1 MEEKDIK
8 EPISEETAPK
18 KRKLKKWHIALICV
32 AAFIVLVGLAVGI
45 FFIVGAINSRHR
57 VPLDGKFDNAAPDF
71 EVSYT
76 EEELAM
82 IEVAMSDDATDAE
95 IKAAIS
101 MIYNKANDNK
111 INHTENAVA
120 VLRGEGSAT
129 LNYMGLTPSG
139 SMIVRGIKVQSGKEF
154 YYQKAAPIMECS
166 EPSLQSTLDK
176 MLSQQERTY
185 TDGVSQYY
193 GTGTLKG
200 KKAKIQDVD
209 DVETLTIPFILVD
222 LPDAVTKF
230 SRKGAFKEEDTFYDS
245 GFYLED
251 PREITNFR
259 VTADAIVLKPLEEG
273 QKYIELVTMEDGAKY
288 YVCRFSLDIHN
299 ESCVEV
305 ARAYLRKSA
314 ESGNLQYLQFDV
326 IMEVWDNG
334 YLKKMH
340 DDEQWTGSAV
350 VGNTTST
357 SWYETIVYYDYDE
370 TLIEES
376 ERAYYLGDDEGA
388 SWASKMIKKY
398 KDELMTI
405 ETVNNK

>member
-129 LNYMGLTPSG
+129 LNYLGLNPSG
-139 SMIVRGIKVQSGKEF
+139 SMIVRGMKVQSGKEF

-230 SRKGAFKEEDTFYDS
+230 SRKGSFKEEDTFYNN

-288 YVCRFSLDIHN
+288 YVCRFSLDINN
-299 ESCVEV
+299 ENCVEV

-314 ESGNLQYLQFDV
+314 ESNDLQYLQFDV
-326 IMEVWDNG
+326 QMEVWDNG

-350 VGNTTST
+350 VGSTTTT

-370 TLIEES
+370 TLIAES

>member
-1 MEEKDIK
+1 MEEKDIIETGK
-8 EPISEETAPK
+8 EPAPK
-18 KRKLKKWHIALICV
+18 KRKLKKWQIALICV
-32 AAFIVLVGLAVGI
+32 AAFIVLIGLAVGI
-45 FFIVGAINSRHR
+45 FFIVGAANSRHR
-57 VPLDGKFDNAAPDF
+57 EALDGKFDNAAPDF

-82 IEVAMSDDATDAE
+82 IEVAMGADATE
-95 IKAAIS
+95 QQIKEAIS

-129 LNYMGLTPSG
+129 LSFSGLHPSG
-139 SMIVRGIKVQSGKEF
+139 SMIVRGMKVQSGKEF

-166 EPSLQSTLDK
+166 IDQLQSTLDG
-176 MLSQQERTY
+176 MLAQQERSY
-185 TDGVSQYY
+185 TDGVSEYY

-200 KKAKIQDVD
+200 DKANIQDVD

-222 LPDAVTKF
+222 LPDSVTKF
-230 SRKGAFKEEDTFYDS
+230 SKKGSFKEDDTFYNN

-288 YVCRFSLDIHN
+288 YVCRFSLDINN
-299 ESCVEV
+299 ENCVEV
-305 ARAYLRKSA
+305 ARAYLRRSA
-314 ESGNLQYLQFDV
+314 ESNNLEYLQFDV
-326 IMEVWDNG
+326 QMEVWENG

-350 VGNTTST
+350 VGSTTST
-357 SWYETIVYYDYDE
+357 SWYETIVYYEYDE
-370 TLIEES
+370 ALIAES
-376 ERAYYLGDDEGA
+376 EREYYLGDDEGA
-388 SWASKMIKKY
+388 SWASKMIRKY
-398 KDELMTI
+398 KDELLTI
-405 ETVNNK
+405 NTVNNK

>member
-129 LNYMGLTPSG
+129 LNYLGLNPSG
-139 SMIVRGIKVQSGKEF
+139 SMIVRGMKVQSGKEF

-230 SRKGAFKEEDTFYDS
+230 SRKGSFKEEDTF
-245 GFYLED
+245 
-251 PREITNFR
+251 
-259 VTADAIVLKPLEEG
+259 
-273 QKYIELVTMEDGAKY
+273 Q
-288 YVCRFSLDIHN
+288 
-299 ESCVEV
+299 
-305 ARAYLRKSA
+305 
-314 ESGNLQYLQFDV
+314 
-326 IMEVWDNG
+326 
-334 YLKKMH
+334 
-340 DDEQWTGSAV
+340 
-350 VGNTTST
+350 
-357 SWYETIVYYDYDE
+357 
-370 TLIEES
+370 
-376 ERAYYLGDDEGA
+376 
-388 SWASKMIKKY
+388 
-398 KDELMTI
+398 
-405 ETVNNK
+405 